1 MRPRATAGTSDR
13 TPGVG
18 PVGSN
23 RDPRIAACRHH
34 PSSILSGH
42 TRRMGDDHAAG
53 LAGPATED
61 LLRRFLDRHAPA
73 TARAYTADLADLAR
87 FLGTSLEAAVGSL
100 LLGPEPASRRL
111 LDYALELRRRGLA
124 PATARRRLGTLRA
137 LLATARELG
146 LVDWSLELPTPE
158 EVEAALERSREPG
171 SPYLFPRHPEEVDRL
186 DLQHFALREA
196 LGANFLAP
204 VESPSRVLD
213 VGTGTGQW
221 GFELAHQFP
230 GALVVGFDLVRGKPR
245 SPRGYRQVRGNLL
258 QGLPFRDDS
267 FDFVHQ
273 RFLVTGIPLAAWPEV
288 VRELVRVTRPG
299 GWVELVELTPSLHR
313 IGESTRRLL
322 TLLQDL
328 GRSLGL
334 DTEGVVFRSLDGYL
348 QDVVL
353 RSVARR
359 EIALPVGEWGGRV
372 GSFMA
377 TDFRSAWTRLCETLQ
392 AQGVLS

>member
-1 MRPRATAGTSDR
+1 
-13 TPGVG
+13 
-18 PVGSN
+18 
-23 RDPRIAACRHH
+23 
-34 PSSILSGH
+34 
-42 TRRMGDDHAAG
+42 MGDDHAAG

-137 LLATARELG
+137 LLATARELD
-146 LVDWSLELPTPE
+146 LVDWTLELPSPE
-158 EVEAALERSREPG
+158 DVEAALNRPREPD
-171 SPYLFPRHPEEVDRL
+171 SSYFFPRHPDEVDRL

-204 VESPSRVLD
+204 VESPVRVLD

-221 GFELAHQFP
+221 GFEVCHRFP
-230 GALVVGFDLVRGKPR
+230 DALVVGLDLVRGKPDH
-245 SPRGYRQVRGNLL
+245 PPGYRHVRGNVL

-273 RFLVTGIPLAAWPEV
+273 RFLVSGIPVNAWSEV
-288 VRELVRVTRPG
+288 VAELVRVTRPG
-299 GWVELVELTPSLHR
+299 GWVELVEIP
-313 IGESTRRLL
+313 TRPRDAGPATERLWD
-322 TLLQDL
+322 LLL
-328 GRSLGL
+328 GQIAAPLGL
-334 DTEGVVFRSLDGYL
+334 DTAASVFASLDEYL
-348 QDVVL
+348 HRTGLEEVT
-353 RSVARR
+353 RR
-359 EIALPVGEWGGRV
+359 EVSLPVGAWGGQI

-377 TDFRSAWTRLCETLQ
+377 TDVRTACTRLCE
-392 AQGVLS
+392 VLRPRSLEMAEEAEGLLHRSMDEIDRCHTVWPVAVAYGRKPA

>member
-111 LDYALELRRRGLA
+111 LDYALELRRRGRA

-158 EVEAALERSREPG
+158 EVEAALNRPREPET
-171 SPYLFPRHPEEVDRL
+171 PYVFPRHPEEVDRL
-186 DLQHFALREA
+186 DLQHFALRET

-204 VESPSRVLD
+204 VESPVRVLD

-221 GFELAHQFP
+221 GFEVCHRFP
-230 GALVVGFDLVRGKPR
+230 GALVVGFDLVRGKPN
-245 SPRGYRQVRGNLL
+245 PPPGYRHVRGNLL
-258 QGLPFRDDS
+258 QGLPFRDGS

-273 RFLVTGIPLAAWPEV
+273 RLLIWGIPVGAWPEV
-288 VRELVRVTRPG
+288 VAELVRVTRPG
-299 GWVELVELTPSLHR
+299 GWVELVEISVRPGR
-313 IGESTRRLL
+313 IGPATDRLFDL
-322 TLLQDL
+322 VLQMA
-328 GRSLGL
+328 GSQGL
-334 DTEGVVFRSLDGYL
+334 DTEGIVFRSLDDYL
-348 QDVVL
+348 RRAGLEEV
-353 RSVARR
+353 RRR
-359 EIALPVGEWGGRV
+359 ELSLPVGEWGGQV
-372 GSFMA
+372 G
-377 TDFRSAWTRLCETLQ
+377 
-392 AQGVLS
+392 